1 MEADDNRGNEA
12 VAMIAKL
19 ISNDNK
25 RFKLLLNYISWRY
38 KIYDI
43 LTRQER
49 EGLELEL
56 DNHGKTYREISKVAR
71 IVACNIEII
80 SNKIIEKKAEESKE
94 DKIIFSPRTLI
105 KKHEQYLL
113 LNSLLMCCGKER
125 REIENIY
132 NETAKTRIYC
142 NRN

>member
-1 MEADDNRGNEA
+1 
-12 VAMIAKL
+12 
-19 ISNDNK
+19 
-25 RFKLLLNYISWRY
+25 
-38 KIYDI
+38 
-43 LTRQER
+43 
-49 EGLELEL
+49 
-56 DNHGKTYREISKVAR
+56 VAR

-113 LNSLLMCCGKER
+113 LNSLLMCCGRER